1 MLLHVKDRDGV
12 RRGLAV
18 KLWTINRVLRFTGL
32 RIIVVTNDD
41 TDGDWSTALGV
52 RWFGLPWSAGWRKIE
67 GP

>member
-1 MLLHVKDRDGV
+1 MLLHIKDLDGV
-12 RRGLAV
+12 RRGFAV
-18 KLWTINRVLRFTGL
+18 KLWTINRFLRFTGL

-41 TDGDWSTALGV
+41 ADGDWSTAIGV